1 MNSSLIVQMRRSGKA
16 FAAMALALTLTC
28 PALAQEEKPVSQRE
42 PDVGNVASTPADDLN
57 LSKEDIP
64 DVLLRAV
71 ADPYDRTGLRSCLH
85 LAQAVEELDAVLGAD
100 FDTYSGDQRRV
111 SAGHIAK
118 SAVGS
123 LIPFRGIVRELT
135 GAARNQRDFEEAV
148 MAGAVRRGYL
158 KGVGEEMGC
167 PPPARPADPAIRAA
181 NAAGRKSEEKQD

>member
-1 MNSSLIVQMRRSGKA
+1 
-16 FAAMALALTLTC
+16 MALVLAW

-100 FDTYSGDQRRV
+100 FDTYR
-111 SAGHIAK
+111 
-118 SAVGS
+118 
-123 LIPFRGIVRELT
+123 
-135 GAARNQRDFEEAV
+135 
-148 MAGAVRRGYL
+148 
-158 KGVGEEMGC
+158 
-167 PPPARPADPAIRAA
+167 
-181 NAAGRKSEEKQD
+181 SEEHTSELQSLMRSSYAVFCLKKKNNEQ

>member
-1 MNSSLIVQMRRSGKA
+1 MKSGNIMLLRRSGVA
-16 FAAMALALTLTC
+16 VATMALALAC

-64 DVLLRAV
+64 EVLLKAV
-71 ADPYDRTGLRSCLH
+71 ADPYDRTGLRSCLQ
-85 LAQAVEELDAVLGAD
+85 LAEAVEELDAVLGAD

-111 SAGHIAK
+111 SAGRIAK

-135 GAARNQRDFEEAV
+135 GAAKNEREFEEAV
-148 MAGAVRRGYL
+148 MAGAIRRGYL

-167 PPPARPADPAIRAA
+167 PPPARPADPAVRAA
-181 NAAGRKSEEKQD
+181 NAAERASEENKD